1 MRWSKIGWS
10 DGGIEGYMRFELWSQ
25 HLGCVAV
32 IAVTIFIQKS
42 AIDDR
47 SLSQFLREFQRGV
60 ARDDRPAVAALVQ
73 YPLTVFA
80 GAVRIPISDAP
91 TLLQNYDVVFSA
103 ALKTLISQA
112 ALTARGGSAAAST
125 VNVTTDA
132 ATIGIDAVRIEP
144 VGERLKITRI
154 TSIKRHAPIDSR
166 ARDGVRTWIGRIP
179 EDGEYRID
187 VVRLAPAAAPRLQ
200 YVIIVSMR

>member
-1 MRWSKIGWS
+1 
-10 DGGIEGYMRFELWSQ
+10 MRFELWSQ
-25 HLGCVAV
+25 QLGCVAV
-32 IAVTIFIQKS
+32 IAVTLFIQKS

-112 ALTARGGSAAAST
+112 ALTARGRSASAST
-125 VNVTTDA
+125 VNVTADA
-132 ATIGIDAVRIEP
+132 ATIGVDAVRIEP
-144 VGERLKITRI
+144 VGEGLKITRI
-154 TSIKRHAPIDSR
+154 TVPL
-166 ARDGVRTWIGRIP
+166 T
-179 EDGEYRID
+179 
-187 VVRLAPAAAPRLQ
+187 AAAARTARS
-200 YVIIVSMR
+200 VSRDAGRAPER